1 MPSQGSG
8 DQLSLASS
16 VLEDAVALH
25 TAESRTEDVVHAL
38 HTLAEPGTNLAEHTA
53 LVVVLTVATLA
64 SWFVAH
70 LRVTKIRLTFV
81 AILRTEL
88 ARSELGLCAR
98 TSPTLTRHLPPP
110 RDSRSCCP
118 RTRNWRSNPLGTYRN
133 SRRHRRN
140 KPRRRNSTAYC
151 SPSSSRSSHLVTPR
165 RSDRSRS

>member
-25 TAESRTEDVVHAL
+25 TAESRTEDVDALCFGLTVATKVILVADAFHAIPVLHAL

-98 TSPTLTRHLPPP
+98 PP
-110 RDSRSCCP
+110 R
-118 RTRNWRSNPLGTYRN
+118 
-133 SRRHRRN
+133 
-140 KPRRRNSTAYC
+140 
-151 SPSSSRSSHLVTPR
+151 
-165 RSDRSRS
+165 